1 MKERGFFIHAILY
14 RFGYGTVTKTVTKI
28 SWENGCT
35 WAFPFSIENLKDRE
49 MRTPGK
55 EHSFFQHPS
64 GKLHSFLKKLDPIL
78 QKQSFPEVPMLFRK
92 SVLAFFVL
100 PIYFL
105 KMGIRDLIKGY
116 TMISNA
122 KYGNV

>member
-1 MKERGFFIHAILY
+1 
-14 RFGYGTVTKTVTKI
+14 
-28 SWENGCT
+28 
-35 WAFPFSIENLKDRE
+35 
-49 MRTPGK
+49 
-55 EHSFFQHPS
+55 
-64 GKLHSFLKKLDPIL
+64 
-78 QKQSFPEVPMLFRK
+78 MLFRK